1 VAENLFKSD
10 VEPSGGFKY
19 EKSSPSRSGRTGTP
33 PSDEGAM
40 KSDREM
46 RAFQQGFWV
55 GVMFTLFLVSLFV
68 LFFKVQV
75 FNP

>member
-1 VAENLFKSD
+1 
-10 VEPSGGFKY
+10 
-19 EKSSPSRSGRTGTP
+19 
-33 PSDEGAM
+33 M